1 MKRLYTHPMQN
12 ENRIQ
17 TICLITLT
25 VIAVAATLFVLRSLM
40 IPFVLALFFMFMLMP
55 IIDLQ
60 MRYLRFPRPL
70 AVIVTLIVGI
80 SLITAFSLL
89 ASASVNQMADN
100 AAAYEEQVK
109 QLITKITTSLPFE
122 WFGVQQKELVGPMLQ
137 NLGKNVGSIIGK
149 TLNSIV
155 NIFSNVILILIF
167 LVFLLL
173 SGSRKEKSQNKVW
186 EKGEAKIKRYIS
198 SKLTLSVLLGLCV
211 GITLKI
217 LGIELAILFGLF
229 ACILNFIP
237 SIGPTI
243 ATILPLPVVLM
254 MPEISFMRGLLAI
267 AIPGLLQFV
276 FGNFIETKVMGD
288 SLDLHPVTV
297 LMSLIFWGMLWG
309 IAGMFLAVPITAVLK
324 MIMEEIDVTKP
335 AADLLAGRIN

>member
-1 MKRLYTHPMQN
+1 VK
-12 ENRIQ
+12 
-17 TICLITLT
+17 
-25 VIAVAATLFVLRSLM
+25 
-40 IPFVLALFFMFMLMP
+40 
-55 IIDLQ
+55 
-60 MRYLRFPRPL
+60 
-70 AVIVTLIVGI
+70 I
-80 SLITAFSLL
+80 S
-89 ASASVNQMADN
+89 
-100 AAAYEEQVK
+100 
-109 QLITKITTSLPFE
+109 TSFPFE
-122 WFGVQQKELVGPMLQ
+122 RFGLDQKQVIGPILE

-173 SGSRKEKSQNKVW
+173 SRAREDRPSNKVW
-186 EKGEAKIKRYIS
+186 ASGEAKIKRYIS
-198 SKLTLSVLLGLCV
+198 SKLSISVLLGLCV
-211 GITLKI
+211 GITLKA
-217 LGIELAILFGLF
+217 LGIELAIVFGLF

-254 MPEISFMRGLLAI
+254 TPEMSFMRGLLAI
-267 AIPGLLQFV
+267 AVPGLLQFV

-309 IAGMFLAVPITAVLK
+309 IAGMFLAIPITAILK

-335 AADLLAGRIN
+335 AADLLAGRLH